1 MSNYKE
7 LIKNL
12 DKKLLNNS
20 LRFFYKI
27 LIFPFL
33 VKYEENKITSLP
45 KGYKKT
51 SA

>member
-12 DKKLLNNS
+12 DKKLLKNF

-45 KGYKKT
+45 RGGKT